1 MNNFAV
7 RTISSVVFCAVMVAG
22 LIFDG
27 SVFGA
32 LFLIIMLVAMREFYN
47 MALGSQYAAGQR
59 LAMLS
64 AAMVLTTTVVFCQ
77 GGIEARWIL
86 LGILPL
92 MVMPVVFVFMKQ
104 RPEFGRV
111 AYIYAGLLYIAMPIC
126 LSPFLVYS
134 GNGFNGHLLLSIFI
148 VIWLC
153 DVGAYCVGSAL
164 GQKPDSRKLA
174 PSISP
179 KKSWWGFFGGVFFGT
194 LAGLV
199 LHFVGWMPFSL
210 AHCIVLGALISVCGV
225 CGDLFESLWKR
236 WFGVKDSGNCIPGH
250 GGMLDRFDSSLMAI
264 PVALAYI
271 VIAGIL

>member
-7 RTISSVVFCAVMVAG
+7 RTISSVVFGAVMVAG
-22 LIFDG
+22 LLFSGIFY
-27 SVFGA
+27 GA
-32 LFLIIMLVAMREFYN
+32 LFLLVMLMAMREFYN
-47 MALGSQYAAGQR
+47 MALGSQYALGQR
-59 LAMLS
+59 LAMFS
-64 AAMVLTTTVVFCQ
+64 AAIFLATTVIFCQ
-77 GGIEARWIL
+77 GNLEAKWIL

-92 MVMPVVFVFMKQ
+92 MLMPVIYVFMKQ

-126 LSPFLVYS
+126 LSPFLVFN
-134 GNGFNGHLLLSIFI
+134 GGEFNGFLLLSIFI

-153 DVGAYCVGSAL
+153 DVGAYCVGTAL
-164 GQKPDSRKLA
+164 GQKPDSKKLA

-179 KKSWWGFFGGVFFGT
+179 KKSWWGFWGGVFFGT

-210 AHCIVLGALISVCGV
+210 IHCIVLGALISVCGV

-264 PVALAYI
+264 PVALVYL
-271 VIAGIL
+271 VIAGLI